1 MDKIKEFE
9 TEIGYIKED
18 RIKKDA
24 CYLIEKLPEYFF
36 NVPASSSGK
45 YHPIYA
51 SKEKGLLK
59 HTKAAVRI
67 AHELL
72 ENPIIGNCYS
82 ATEKD
87 IIIFGLIIHD
97 GFKMG
102 EKKQIHTIAEHPLIS
117 MEFVEKNKNNLSLN
131 EHELDFLERVI
142 ASHMGIWNKN
152 YQGKEILPIPETKEE
167 ILVHICDYLA
177 SRKCISFEFD
187 EQNNIKN

>member
-9 TEIGYIKED
+9 TEIEYIKED

-72 ENPIIGNCYS
+72 ENPIIGNCY
-82 ATEKD
+82 TE
-87 IIIFGLIIHD
+87 
-97 GFKMG
+97 
-102 EKKQIHTIAEHPLIS
+102 
-117 MEFVEKNKNNLSLN
+117 
-131 EHELDFLERVI
+131 
-142 ASHMGIWNKN
+142 
-152 YQGKEILPIPETKEE
+152 
-167 ILVHICDYLA
+167 
-177 SRKCISFEFD
+177 
-187 EQNNIKN
+187 

>member
-36 NVPASSSGK
+36 SVPASSSGK
-45 YHPIYA
+45 Y
-51 SKEKGLLK
+51 
-59 HTKAAVRI
+59 
-67 AHELL
+67 
-72 ENPIIGNCYS
+72 
-82 ATEKD
+82 
-87 IIIFGLIIHD
+87 D

-131 EHELDFLERVI
+131 EHELDFLKRVI